1 MEYNSINNYD
11 QIGEYIKA
19 LRNLENELQKK
30 EYDLSSITNL
40 YQNLKKLNISLSQEC
55 QNLNEKNIALITE
68 KKELKSKYDIELEN
82 IKLNFTKKE
91 NEYQQK
97 ISNLSSFNIDSLKNK
112 IESDIMTQY
121 QEKIFAKDQEILEQK
136 KIIDDLQQKNELILE
151 QFQFEKNGLLKDINT
166 LKNLHKTET
175 NDLIQRIQML
185 KNNNYSNNITNDEQI
200 LKTKNELQ
208 TSKHQINILTNE
220 NFRLKKENE
229 FLMKEKNKL
238 KGDNMI
244 LEGKIKFEEKKNE
257 TEIKK
262 LNNYIDNLKMENNN
276 LKNNNN
282 EKNNEIQTLYH
293 EKVNLNNNLSNKEI
307 ESQKLL
313 NEINVLND
321 LLKVHQE
328 EIENNIIQ
336 NNKNKKEN
344 ILKERLNEERYQKE
358 IDDLKSKLDN
368 KTYLDNLENIIS
380 DKNDKIQKLK
390 KKIKEQDRNF
400 EKKYNDILKKKNFY
414 KMKCKDT
421 NEKIEKMIKKL
432 SPEQENEFRIIF
444 NNEQKN
450 NNILEISGNEF
461 HN

>member
-82 IKLNFTKKE
+82 IKSNFTKKE

-185 KNNNYSNNITNDEQI
+185 KNNNYSND
-200 LKTKNELQ
+200 
-208 TSKHQINILTNE
+208 S
-220 NFRLKKENE
+220 
-229 FLMKEKNKL
+229 
-238 KGDNMI
+238 
-244 LEGKIKFEEKKNE
+244 
-257 TEIKK
+257 
-262 LNNYIDNLKMENNN
+262 
-276 LKNNNN
+276 
-282 EKNNEIQTLYH
+282 
-293 EKVNLNNNLSNKEI
+293 
-307 ESQKLL
+307 
-313 NEINVLND
+313 
-321 LLKVHQE
+321 
-328 EIENNIIQ
+328 
-336 NNKNKKEN
+336 
-344 ILKERLNEERYQKE
+344 
-358 IDDLKSKLDN
+358 
-368 KTYLDNLENIIS
+368 
-380 DKNDKIQKLK
+380 
-390 KKIKEQDRNF
+390 
-400 EKKYNDILKKKNFY
+400 
-414 KMKCKDT
+414 
-421 NEKIEKMIKKL
+421 
-432 SPEQENEFRIIF
+432 
-444 NNEQKN
+444 
-450 NNILEISGNEF
+450 
-461 HN
+461 

>member
-1 MEYNSINNYD
+1 MEYSYNIN
-11 QIGEYIKA
+11 
-19 LRNLENELQKK
+19 
-30 EYDLSSITNL
+30 
-40 YQNLKKLNISLSQEC
+40 SLSQEC

-321 LLKVHQE
+321 LLKIHQE

-390 KKIKEQDRNF
+390 NKIKEQDRNF